1 MTKKLKILVVPANEG
16 GCAYYR
22 AILPF
27 QKLQEICSD
36 RVEVRMDKNPLGIDE
51 ENGSWKINW
60 EFENL
65 KWCDVV
71 VVSNIS
77 NFGGQY
83 TARIIGKAKKF
94 GKFVH
99 FDTDDLLTDLY
110 DDHRL
115 KKVYEEKGLSQ
126 ITMHMY
132 HASDLVTVT
141 QDKFAERVK
150 PFVNGALAVIKNA
163 IDYNLPCWNVPRK
176 PDSKVIRV
184 GWAGGI
190 HHDPDVREF
199 AAVTHLVNQKV
210 GSEKIWWDFYGHPPN
225 VEKDDWQ
232 VDVWKGYKK
241 HLVGA
246 MKGRKNWSIH
256 YARPPHD
263 YGSMFANMDIAI
275 APLQMNAFNDSKSD
289 IKVAECG
296 RYGVPLIAS
305 NVGCYNETIKDWET
319 GYLVPP
325 KASKMVWTKVLARA
339 VKERGL
345 IKRMGQNLK
354 SITDDLFD
362 INKVVHQRVDLYEEC
377 FKALKFDP
385 RDNRSESNINS

>member
-1 MTKKLKILVVPANEG
+1 MTKKLRILVVPANEG

-22 AILPF
+22 AIMPF
-27 QKLQEICSD
+27 EKLQEICSD
-36 RVEVRMDKNPLGIDE
+36 RVEVRMDKNPLGVDD
-51 ENGSWKINW
+51 ENGKWQENW

-77 NFGGQY
+77 NYGGQY
-83 TARIIGKAKKF
+83 TARIIGKAKQF

-115 KKVYEEKGLSQ
+115 KQVYEEKGLSK

-132 HASDLVTVT
+132 SSSDLVTVT
-141 QDKFAERVK
+141 QGKFAERVK
-150 PFVNGALAVIKNA
+150 PYVNGALAVVKNA
-163 IDYNLPCWNVPRK
+163 IDYSLPCWNVPRK
-176 PDSKVIRV
+176 PDSKVVRI

-225 VEKDDWQ
+225 VAKDDWQ
-232 VDVWKGYKK
+232 IDVWRGYKK

-256 YARPPHD
+256 YAMPPHA
-263 YGSMFANMDIAI
+263 YGGMFANMDIAI

-305 NVGCYNETIKDWET
+305 DVGCYNETIKEWET

-325 KASKMVWTKVLARA
+325 KASKMVWTKVLAKA
-339 VKERGL
+339 IKEHGL
-345 IKRMGQNLK
+345 RKRMGRNLK
-354 SITDDLFD
+354 KITDNLFD
-362 INKVVHQRVDLYEEC
+362 IRKVVHQRVDLYEEC
-377 FKALKFDP
+377 FKGLNFDP
-385 RDNRSESNINS
+385 RDNRNESNIDS